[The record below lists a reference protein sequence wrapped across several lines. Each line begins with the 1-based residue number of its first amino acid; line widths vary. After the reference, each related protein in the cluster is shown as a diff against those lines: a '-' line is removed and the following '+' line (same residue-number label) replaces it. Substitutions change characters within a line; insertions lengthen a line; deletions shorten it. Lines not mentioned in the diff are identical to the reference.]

1 MSLSQLKEQI
11 KVSPVYTPLKAL
23 QKCLRGGPSSA
34 RDYLG
39 EMQALRRA
47 FCHPERLPRPAA
59 QEETVLFSLLVPL
72 YNTPEP
78 FLREMI
84 ASVQGQFYSRW
95 QLCLADGSDKEHGRV
110 EEICREYAARD
121 PRILYRRLPQNLGIS
136 GNTNECLK
144 MAAGA
149 YIALFDHDDLL
160 HPRALYEAAR
170 AIREQG
176 ADFVYTDEATFL
188 SPDRARITLLH
199 YKPDFS
205 PDNLLANN
213 YICHFTVFAAGLLR
227 GMEAFRSAYDGSQD
241 HDLILR
247 LTAQARKIAHIP
259 QILYLWRAHPQSTAS
274 GVGVKSHAMDAS
286 QRAIRDFLFPQAVE
300 ISTVREGLN
309 IYRISWPLMAD
320 VRDVTVISAAEA
332 GAINRAVRECGTD
345 YVLLLS
351 PQAEP
356 LEDESIRAML
366 MYAQRPDVGAV
377 GAKLHHQGRITHAGV
392 AVGIDGK
399 RPVDYPY
406 RGKPADEVG
415 YMGRLSYAQDVT
427 AVSGQCLMLRRA
439 LLEELG
445 GLDEGS
451 AGLWDIDLCLRL
463 REAGYLN
470 VFTPFACT
478 CCPAAPPPGQADLD
492 RFTARWQRRIA
503 AGDPYYCLRNA
514 YY

>member
-11 KVSPVYTPLKAL
+11 KISPVYTPLKAL
-23 QKCLRGGPSSA
+23 QKCLRSGPASA

-39 EMQALRRA
+39 EMRALRQA
-47 FCHPERLPRPAA
+47 FCHPQCLPRPETR
-59 QEETVLFSLLVPL
+59 EEKVLFSLLVPL
-72 YNTPEP
+72 YNTPEA

-95 QLCLADGSDKEHGRV
+95 ELCLADGSDGDHGRV
-110 EEICREYAARD
+110 EEICRAYAAQD
-121 PRILYRRLPQNLGIS
+121 PRICYRRLPQNLGIS

-144 MAAGA
+144 MATGE

-160 HPRALYEAAR
+160 HPCALYEAAR
-170 AIREQG
+170 AIEAQG

-188 SPDRARITLLH
+188 SPDPARITLLH
-199 YKPDFS
+199 YKPDFA

-213 YICHFTVFAAGLLR
+213 YICHFTVFSAGLLR
-227 GMEAFRSAYDGSQD
+227 ETEAFRSAYDGSQD

-247 LTAQARKIAHIP
+247 LTARARRIAHIP
-259 QILYLWRAHPQSTAS
+259 RVLYLWRAHPQSTAS
-274 GVGVKSHAMDAS
+274 GVGVKGHAVDAS
-286 QRAIRDFLFPQAVE
+286 QRAIRDFLSPQSVE

-309 IYRISWPLMAD
+309 IYRIDWPLTADMAD
-320 VRDVTVISAAEA
+320 VAVIPAPDAAAVNRALQGCAAE
-332 GAINRAVRECGTD
+332 

-356 LEDESIRAML
+356 LDAQSIRAML
-366 MYAQRPDVGAV
+366 NYAQRPDVGAV
-377 GAKLHHQGRITHAGV
+377 GAKLHDQGRITHAGV
-392 AVGIDGK
+392 AVGIDGRK
-399 RPVDYPY
+399 PVDYPY

-439 LLEELG
+439 LLDQVGGPEEASG
-445 GLDEGS
+445 
-451 AGLWDIDLCLRL
+451 ALWDIDLCLRL

-470 VFTPFACT
+470 VFTPFAVT
-478 CCPAAPPPGQADLD
+478 RCPAAPAPTQEELC
-492 RFTARWQRRIA
+492 RFAARWQARIA
-503 AGDPYYCLRNA
+503 AGDPYYCMRNA